1 MPAMQTS
8 PGSTFG
14 EKDAAAMLRRAVAG
28 LGFAAWIGLTVTP
41 GIAQEQSRERIADDN
56 ALGDLLRNR
65 TIHGV
70 YSDGSE
76 WIEYH
81 AADGRS
87 AYWDGCTHPGKWWV
101 ADGKACYRYPGDP
114 SHVDHC
120 WFIYRE
126 GERIEF
132 VYSPDGVDGPVGAY
146 SLQVEQGN
154 PEHLPLNTSD
164 CLSAS
169 AQSASRPHSSE

>member
-1 MPAMQTS
+1 MPVQGFFYMNRGLSFALLLVMAIS
-8 PGSTFG
+8 AP
-14 EKDAAAMLRRAVAG
+14 AAS
-28 LGFAAWIGLTVTP
+28 
-41 GIAQEQSRERIADDN
+41 QEPPRERVTDDE
-56 ALGDLLRNR
+56 ALTNLLRDR

-70 YSDGSE
+70 YANGNE
-76 WIEYH
+76 WMEYH

-87 AYWDGCTHPGKWWV
+87 AYWDGCTHPGKWWI

-114 SHVDHC
+114 AHVDHC

-146 SLQVEQGN
+146 SLEIEPGN

-169 AQSASRPHSSE
+169 RASSPWTTLP

>member
-1 MPAMQTS
+1 MSAMQTP
-8 PGSTFG
+8 PGCTLGKSDT
-14 EKDAAAMLRRAVAG
+14 AAMLWRAVAG
-28 LGFAAWIGLTVTP
+28 LCLSACIVLAASAGN
-41 GIAQEQSRERIADDN
+41 AQAQSRERITDN
-56 ALGDLLRNR
+56 DALGDLLRDR

-146 SLQVEQGN
+146 SLEIKAGN

-169 AQSASRPHSSE
+169 LPASPSP